1 MPSVSIFSVL
11 SYKGSLNILHDLLQ
25 LFRLKLFPLMKPSFS
40 LLSEMACK
48 PIYVPTVSL
57 QDLVEPR

>member
-1 MPSVSIFSVL
+1 MPSVSIFSAL

-40 LLSEMACK
+40 HLSEMACK
-48 PIYVPTVSL
+48 PIYVPIVSL